1 MKFNILSFALACGL
15 AWAIYI
21 FCLGILDE
29 VFGLGEGIVN
39 NIGTVYI
46 NYSASF
52 TGSIIG
58 AVWAFVDG
66 ACAGAIVA
74 FFYNTFSKEK

>member
-1 MKFNILSFALACGL
+1 MKFNVLSFALACGL

-29 VFGLGEGIVN
+29 VFGLGDGIVN
-39 NIGTVYI
+39 NISTVYI
-46 NYSASF
+46 DYDASF

-58 AVWAFVDG
+58 AIWAFVDAG
-66 ACAGAIVA
+66 VGGAIVA
-74 FFYNTFSKEK
+74 FIYNTLDKKK